1 MEKLT
6 KRDYYTAIKTLI
18 ETGSCDIN
26 DEDVITFCENEIDLL
41 DKKAAKA
48 KERAAAK
55 KAEGD
60 ALADAVKAALSADEF
75 ESIPTIAAKIED
87 EDATV
92 SKVTYRL
99 SKLVANGDAVKQAIT
114 IPGVDGG
121 KSRTV
126 QGYKLA

>member
-26 DEDVITFCENEIDLL
+26 GADIIVFCDNEIALL
-41 DKKAAKA
+41 NKKAVKA
-48 KERAAAK
+48 KERQAAK

-60 ALADAVKAALSADEF
+60 ALAEIVKAALSADTF
-75 ESIPTIAAKIED
+75 ESIPDITAKVEA

-99 SKLVANGDAVKQAIT
+99 SKLVEAGVAVKQSIQV
-114 IPGVDGG
+114 PGVDGG
-121 KSRTV
+121 KTRTV